1 VLQFTYSSLI
11 FPLVCTLS
19 TVFLIVWPV
28 YLLWG
33 VDLPQKE
40 RRLVLILFASTV
52 FMTPFVAVHT
62 VYSYHSH
69 GTVEATLFVMT
80 AHIEVSSFICDL
92 VSGTHPLSR

>member
-19 TVFLIVWPV
+19 TLFLIVWPV

-40 RRLVLILFASTV
+40 RRLILILFASTI
-52 FMTPFVAVHT
+52 FMTPFIIVHT
-62 VYSYHSH
+62 MYSYSLH
-69 GTVEATLFVMT
+69 GTVEAALFGIT
-80 AHIEVSSFICDL
+80 AHIEVSSFFCDL
-92 VSGTHPLSR
+92 VSEIDPLSR